1 MSIKFNIR
9 QILGLAFWIILG
21 SGTVVLLVAAINK
34 RNHKHCAGVDIT
46 ITGVENNYFIEKE
59 DVIKILQ
66 KVEPG
71 AEGRAL
77 NSFDLSKL
85 ENELGKNEWIK
96 KAELFFD
103 NNEILK
109 INVIEREPVARVIT
123 STGRSFYIDTALTRL
138 SLSDKFSARLP
149 VFTNFPESKI
159 LSRSDIDLLRSIRNI
174 GDFILRDSFWMAQ
187 IEQVDI
193 TANNTFEMIPKL
205 GNQVIIFGDGNL
217 YQEKFNNLLL
227 FYKNVES
234 RIGWN
239 KYSKINVQYKNQVI
253 GVRRG
258 AQDVIQDSIRALQ
271 LMRDML
277 TTALKQTNDS
287 LNNIQLVQP
296 QDDNNIPPPDFGY
309 GETDTDF
316 DDAGTEPVKT
326 EPIVNPVVTVK
337 SSPEPLKNSP
347 AKKII
352 NKIKPSKP
360 KPKAVMPKTNDY

>member
-1 MSIKFNIR
+1 MKIKFNIR

-34 RNHKHCAGVDIT
+34 RNHKRCTGVDIR

-66 KVEPG
+66 KIEPG
-71 AEGRAL
+71 AEGRTL
-77 NSFDLSKL
+77 NSFDLSRL

-109 INVIEREPVARVIT
+109 INIIEREPVARIIT

-138 SLSDKFSARLP
+138 SLSDKFSPRLP
-149 VFTNFPESKI
+149 IFTNFPESKI
-159 LSRSDIDLLRSIRNI
+159 LTKADIELLRSIRDI
-174 GDFILRDSFWMAQ
+174 GDYVLRDSFWMAQ

-193 TANNTFEMIPKL
+193 TSNNTFELIPKL
-205 GNQVIIFGDGNL
+205 GNQVIVFGKGNN
-217 YQEKFNNLLL
+217 YREKFSNLLL

-239 KYSKINVQYKNQVI
+239 KYSKVSVEYKNQVI

-258 AQDVIQDSIRALQ
+258 AGDVLQDSIRALQ
-271 LMRDML
+271 IMKDIL
-277 TTALKQTNDS
+277 TTAIKQTNDS
-287 LNNIQLVQP
+287 LDNIQLDQP
-296 QDDNNIPPPDFGY
+296 DENIIPNAPDFGY
-309 GETDTDF
+309 GETDMS
-316 DDAGTEPVKT
+316 DAPEKSEIIPVTIVPVK
-326 EPIVNPVVTVK
+326 PIEN
-337 SSPEPLKNSP
+337 
-347 AKKII
+347 KKIL
-352 NKIKPSKP
+352 NKIIPKAKQKEKP
-360 KPKAVMPKTNDY
+360 KVKPKVVMPKANDY